1 MEEACIPGKMEEN
14 MKVCIYLIRK
24 VVMEFINGLM
34 EGNMRDNGI
43 KENKMDM
50 EPISNLIKIMYN
62 LGLKLNMG
70 YGNMDVGLNG

>member
-1 MEEACIPGKMEEN
+1 MEKVYIPGKMEGN

-24 VVMEFINGLM
+24 VAMEFINGLM
-34 EGNMRDNGI
+34 EENMKDNGI

-50 EPISNLIKIMYN
+50 EPIFNLIKIMN
-62 LGLKLNMG
+62 SLDLKLNMV